1 MIIDTFDTSR
11 PLQEG
16 PGDDARKIS
25 DEAEINEFI
34 REAAGEIE
42 ELAGILR
49 HRRARLRSV

>member
-16 PGDDARKIS
+16 PGDDAREIS

>member
-16 PGDDARKIS
+16 PRDDARATS
-25 DEAEINEFI
+25 DDVEIAEFI
-34 REAAGEIE
+34 REATGELE

-49 HRRARLRSV
+49 HRRARMRSV